1 MSSTPGEI
9 GTAWTGTA
17 ATAVKSE
24 MTGLG
29 DKTKQFAPKFTEAAE
44 AIGTF
49 VTAVHTCQSTIDTLN
64 RQWDQYNQDCTD
76 AINRAK
82 TQHDTT
88 VGGLDDGDTAGK
100 QTADSDLGV
109 ARGRAADA
117 LRYQL
122 QGLQYGYTE
131 AVSTLRTAAKA
142 LGDALEGAVVLAV
155 PDETVRDYKAGG
167 DVSGLLSSLRRAGVD
182 ALGDE
187 LHLPHDKQSQ
197 ADGADAAEA
206 FNDFADTGPHT
217 DAELQAMLDRF
228 HISDEAF
235 RQGFLDDLDPQA
247 LVFLQRVA
255 HMGASSEGN
264 AKKYGEVITAISQ
277 MMAQGSNVAT
287 QGTYPVR
294 HDFYD
299 DWQQAAQ
306 DMDVTD
312 SGEAELFIA
321 EVLQAGQGDPATWD
335 SALATQ
341 IARDTIAFERRK
353 TEESGGT
360 FTWGDILR
368 GGYDVMPTQAARDI
382 TPNAGQADALQLVF
396 DALGKDP
403 VAAQDTLL
411 DSDGGVD
418 HDLLHYLYGGRSA
431 GGNAYTWG
439 DALGGTLEAATS
451 YVGPGGEGTRN
462 YDSADIV
469 QDMVHWY
476 GTHPDRYPI
485 TMDQH
490 VVDILSHHI
499 QAVNYAGSG
508 AEGPVSGNHAD
519 GLLEYQRIAL
529 ANLDKGDLANLL
541 KNVFGEDYYAQHGEH
556 ADPSKGFPMYQQ
568 LSAAQQAAFRRDFLE
583 ITGADPFDQGRLE
596 ALAHQQG
603 SAQNDMALNL
613 RDALKAQGASAD
625 QADAD
630 AKAAFDFV
638 LGLGIDQLPMDKLGG
653 PAGSLGGAA
662 IDAIKD
668 GALNAIFPDHDYEG
682 QANSEGLSVQEY
694 LRRLTPLQYVGQ
706 LEEAGML
713 DGPNSPDAWAQAHP
727 DEASFMRDGQMV
739 DLADL
744 YAHRA
749 DRPDQWNDFLYY
761 YQEHGQSALNDL
773 DLTEQFELGFLTS
786 DDTHSGS
793 GG

>member
-1 MSSTPGEI
+1 M
-9 GTAWTGTA
+9 
-17 ATAVKSE
+17 
-24 MTGLG
+24 
-29 DKTKQFAPKFTEAAE
+29 
-44 AIGTF
+44 
-49 VTAVHTCQSTIDTLN
+49 
-64 RQWDQYNQDCTD
+64 
-76 AINRAK
+76 
-82 TQHDTT
+82 
-88 VGGLDDGDTAGK
+88 
-100 QTADSDLGV
+100 
-109 ARGRAADA
+109 
-117 LRYQL
+117 
-122 QGLQYGYTE
+122 
-131 AVSTLRTAAKA
+131 
-142 LGDALEGAVVLAV
+142 
-155 PDETVRDYKAGG
+155 
-167 DVSGLLSSLRRAGVD
+167 
-182 ALGDE
+182 
-187 LHLPHDKQSQ
+187 
-197 ADGADAAEA
+197 
-206 FNDFADTGPHT
+206 
-217 DAELQAMLDRF
+217 
-228 HISDEAF
+228 
-235 RQGFLDDLDPQA
+235 
-247 LVFLQRVA
+247 
-255 HMGASSEGN
+255 
-264 AKKYGEVITAISQ
+264 
-277 MMAQGSNVAT
+277 
-287 QGTYPVR
+287 
-294 HDFYD
+294 
-299 DWQQAAQ
+299 
-306 DMDVTD
+306 
-312 SGEAELFIA
+312 
-321 EVLQAGQGDPATWD
+321 LQAGQGDPATWD

-382 TPNAGQADALQLVF
+382 TPNAGQADALRLVF

-556 ADPSKGFPMYQQ
+556 ADPSKGFPMYQH

-638 LGLGIDQLPMDKLGG
+638 LGLGIDQ
-653 PAGSLGGAA
+653 PA
-662 IDAIKD
+662 D
-668 GALNAIFPDHDYEG
+668 G
-682 QANSEGLSVQEY
+682 QARRAGRVARWRRDRRHQGRRAERDLPRPR
-694 LRRLTPLQYVGQ
+694 LRGAGEQRGPVG
-706 LEEAGML
+706 AGV
-713 DGPNSPDAWAQAHP
+713 PAPAHP
-727 DEASFMRDGQMV
+727 AAVR
-739 DLADL
+739 
-744 YAHRA
+744 
-749 DRPDQWNDFLYY
+749 RPGSRRPGCSTGRTAPTRGRRRTPTRRRSCATGRW
-761 YQEHGQSALNDL
+761 S
-773 DLTEQFELGFLTS
+773 TS
-786 DDTHSGS
+786 PTSTPTAPTGPTSGTTS
-793 GG
+793 CTTTRSTGSRR